1 MEAAGRIGG
10 RVSTH
15 PELSDEFPVEL
26 GAEFIHGPTNVL
38 MDLVKKY
45 KIEIEDI
52 FTWAQGDGG
61 PSDAAVRGCGGM
73 CMRKPNSFGGVARV
87 CAVAAVTVLCTV
99 P

>member
-1 MEAAGRIGG
+1 
-10 RVSTH
+10 VSTH

-73 CMRKPNSFGGVARV
+73 CSLQQIWSNASVARF
-87 CAVAAVTVLCTV
+87 CA
-99 P
+99 